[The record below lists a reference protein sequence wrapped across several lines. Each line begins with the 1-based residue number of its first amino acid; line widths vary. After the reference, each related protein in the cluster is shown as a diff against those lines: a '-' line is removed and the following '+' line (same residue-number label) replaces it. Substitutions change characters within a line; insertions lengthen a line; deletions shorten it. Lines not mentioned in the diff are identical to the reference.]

1 MTAKQI
7 RVSTISLLVGVL
19 VLSLGVVAL
28 GEEVQ
33 TDSHTLPGAA
43 SIVEG
48 CIALTDQA
56 LLLDLLET
64 AGAGGFLTDEQAM
77 QILAVAGVPSLDGSD
92 PEWEATVQ
100 SALIMV
106 LNAINTSMIDPEGA
120 LLALAVALEEN
131 APLEALTALLDEQ
144 ASPPGILNAI
154 WNAAVRLG
162 YVQTDSGTLFA
173 RIEIAVQSGV
183 PPGIAVRIAK
193 DALRS
198 GLDPEEQISLLVE
211 ILAVEGTSPGQAANQ
226 ATDKGK
232 NESAVASSNKPD
244 KPKKDNKGQNKKD

>member
-1 MTAKQI
+1 MIAKRI
-7 RVSTISLLVGVL
+7 KVSTISLLVGVL

-43 SIVEG
+43 GIVEG
-48 CIALTDQA
+48 CGAFTEQA

-77 QILAVAGVPSLDGSD
+77 QILTVAGVQSLDGSD
-92 PEWEATVQ
+92 PEGEAIVQ

-106 LNAINTSMIDPEGA
+106 LNAINASMIDAEGA
-120 LLALAVALEEN
+120 VSVLAVALEEG
-131 APLEALTALLDEQ
+131 APLEALAALLDEQ
-144 ASPPGILNAI
+144 ATPPGTLNAI
-154 WNAAVRLG
+154 WNAAVKAG

-173 RIEIAVQSGV
+173 QIEIAVQTGT
-183 PPGIAVRIAK
+183 PPGIIVRVAK

-198 GLDPEEQISLLVE
+198 GLDPDEQISLLVE
-211 ILAVEGTSPGQAANQ
+211 LLAVEETSPGQAANQ
-226 ATDKGK
+226 ATGKGK
-232 NESAVASSNKPD
+232 NESAAASSKKPD
-244 KPKKDNKGQNKKD
+244 KPEKDNKGQNKKD